1 MKPMLNIATRRQ
13 AASGFTLIE
22 LMVTVTIAAILLAVA
37 APSFMAFQ
45 RNSELTSATNS
56 LLAGI
61 SAAKGE
67 AMKRGLSAV
76 IVPASNGDWGTGWKI
91 FVDRD
96 RNQTFSASADTLV
109 AEHEALPSYFS
120 ASGTGTAN
128 GSAAYIMFDPSGY
141 SKTAGAG
148 FGALTISLARNDVS
162 GTAQAEQTRRIVVA
176 ATGRVRTCKPATD
189 TTCTV
194 GATE

>member
-1 MKPMLNIATRRQ
+1 MKAIHATTTPSR
-13 AASGFTLIE
+13 AAAGFTLIE
-22 LMVTVTIAAILLAVA
+22 LMVTVSIAAILLAVA
-37 APSFMAFQ
+37 APSFVAFQ

-96 RNQTFSASADTLV
+96 RNQTFSATADTLV
-109 AEHEALPSYFS
+109 AEHAALPSYLT

-141 SKTAGAG
+141 TKTAGAG
-148 FGALTISLARNDVS
+148 FGTLTLSLARNDVAD
-162 GTAQAEQTRRIVVA
+162 AQLPEQTRRIVVA

-189 TTCTV
+189 TTCTTA
-194 GATE
+194 ATE